1 MLRINKLRVIRRLF
15 GSLRSGCFKRS
26 SQSLVLLVE
35 EFIIMW
41 FACVTNVV
49 ELVCNILFL
58 KLFERFNDFVRVRN
72 DTA

>member
-1 MLRINKLRVIRRLF
+1 M
-15 GSLRSGCFKRS
+15 
-26 SQSLVLLVE
+26 LLVE

-49 ELVCNILFL
+49 ELVFNILFL